1 MNAPFLRPSG
11 CPQGVEPAEWRKA
24 LVARIDRQA
33 AVLSA
38 LIEALDVMEGDADLE
53 PCLGA
58 SEAQTGRGF
67 WGAERTDEGGQL
79 YWAEGSSIDLEEEN
93 EHGGDVQD
101 EPHDYMD
108 EGNGDYCLAD
118 DMPELGGM
126 SDDQKDV
133 AWDEGQR
140 LVAQA
145 RAMLPPPTILRFPGP
160 R

>member
-1 MNAPFLRPSG
+1 MDPR
-11 CPQGVEPAEWRKA
+11 EWRQA
-24 LVARIDRQA
+24 LSERIERQA

-58 SEAQTGRGF
+58 PEAQTGRGF
-67 WGAERTDEGGQL
+67 WGAERTEEGSQL
-79 YWAEGSSIDLEEEN
+79 YWAEGSDADVEEEN

-118 DMPELGGM
+118 EMPDRGGM
-126 SDDQKDV
+126 SDDQKD
-133 AWDEGQR
+133 AALEESER
-140 LVAQA
+140 LIAQA
-145 RAMLPPPTILRFPGP
+145 RAMLPPPTILSFPGG
-160 R
+160 RYS